1 MGCVFQLSDYAV
13 RFLVRLLIKNRLV
26 KRDGDRFGANT
37 MKTSSRAT
45 RFTTAVFFAFNLSFA
60 SQEETDLESEP
71 ETIGG
76 NQVEVE
82 TNNSK
87 DSRTQDSDRPI
98 EEIQVLGS
106 RTLYS
111 IRMEIVDEENKI
123 FSMFNEL
130 NSDDDFDI
138 LCDNITPTG
147 SHIRQRVCEPRFVT
161 ETRARMAQDFMLGI
175 GALNESSDLGVE
187 TKLQQDELEKE
198 HLRIAA
204 EYPEYLEMLTKLMN
218 LRATL
223 ETRKDDQWSRWREL
237 FGN

>member
-1 MGCVFQLSDYAV
+1 
-13 RFLVRLLIKNRLV
+13 
-26 KRDGDRFGANT
+26 
-37 MKTSSRAT
+37 MKTFSRAS
-45 RFTTAVFFAFNLSFA
+45 RFSIAVFFASNLSFA
-60 SQEETDLESEP
+60 SQQETNLESEA
-71 ETIGG
+71 IGG

-82 TNNSK
+82 TNNTP
-87 DSRTQDSDRPI
+87 DIRTQDSDRPI

-138 LCDNITPTG
+138 LCDNIAPTG